1 MILIKRVSLATE
13 RIVCLIPSIS
23 RNCCRFRCYIANLF
37 NARQFGQFIFIS
49 GKKSIFLMRID
60 KLKFNLKLKSKAIG
74 KHRLNETMIHVMRM
88 CQHCAIRIVIETKGE
103 TKKNRLAYL

>member
-1 MILIKRVSLATE
+1 
-13 RIVCLIPSIS
+13 
-23 RNCCRFRCYIANLF
+23 
-37 NARQFGQFIFIS
+37 
-49 GKKSIFLMRID
+49 MRID

-103 TKKNRLAYL
+103 TRKNRLAYLWNAEKGVQTTRTVQSSWT